1 MGQLSITAVDV
12 VVVAV
17 VLISAFLAMWRGFV
31 SEVFTIFEWVAAA
44 YAALRFTPTFQP
56 LLKSVI
62 SPPWLEYIVVFVGTF
77 LIVIIPLSIM
87 AHRLSEMIKRSEIG
101 PVDRSMGFVFGMA
114 RGLVII
120 GLAYIAF
127 AALVPQP
134 DRPAEKQVFC
144 AGADLKNAVRRNE
157 RDDPGSDN
165 YKFWQTQEGLLLNRG
180 LEVWKPVVA
189 AVNGLCLAGGMTL
202 LLATDIRIAS
212 EHAMFDLSEVKRGIL
227 PGNGGTHR
235 TIRQLPYAIAMEML
249 LLAKRLTAERAAHFG
264 LINEVVPHDKV
275 MEVAMARAR
284 ELASMAPLA
293 TRAIKELAVRG
304 QYMELNESLRM
315 EHMMA
320 DKLHNTEDGKEGP
333 RAFVEKRKANFQGR

>member
-134 DRPAEKQVFC
+134 DRPA
-144 AGADLKNAVRRNE
+144 AL
-157 RDDPGSDN
+157 
-165 YKFWQTQEGLLLNRG
+165 TQARLFPMIQNTSKVLL
-180 LEVWKPVVA
+180 
-189 AVNGLCLAGGMTL
+189 
-202 LLATDIRIAS
+202 D
-212 EHAMFDLSEVKRGIL
+212 IL
-227 PGNGGTHR
+227 PETPREFAALRSENQASSGDGN
-235 TIRQLPYAIAMEML
+235 E
-249 LLAKRLTAERAAHFG
+249 AETQAPESSG
-264 LINEVVPHDKV
+264 
-275 MEVAMARAR
+275 AR
-284 ELASMAPLA
+284 EPGALERFFGA
-293 TRAIKELAVRG
+293 TGGSQDSSR
-304 QYMELNESLRM
+304 
-315 EHMMA
+315 
-320 DKLHNTEDGKEGP
+320 
-333 RAFVEKRKANFQGR
+333 